1 MDNIILFNQNNQSF
15 NANVIRYFTL
25 NNKNYFI
32 FSLNEIDEQG
42 YVQLYVVN
50 VIEGIDGSQ
59 AKNLTKEE
67 WPDVRKQ
74 IEQIV
79 LNNRNNTLN
88 ENDRF
93 FEKLNGM
100 VVNDSKIIRLKKET
114 ALELSQNKNP
124 QPQASEVISKQ
135 PEIAQVVSEDNYAQF
150 VGPIANNNQNNQSN
164 QPEQIDYKAKYE
176 QSQYEIQNLR
186 EENLKIKE
194 ELSILKDK
202 IEKVKK
208 ELQ

>member
-1 MDNIILFNQNNQSF
+1 
-15 NANVIRYFTL
+15 
-25 NNKNYFI
+25 
-32 FSLNEIDEQG
+32 
-42 YVQLYVVN
+42 
-50 VIEGIDGSQ
+50 
-59 AKNLTKEE
+59 
-67 WPDVRKQ
+67 
-74 IEQIV
+74 
-79 LNNRNNTLN
+79 
-88 ENDRF
+88 
-93 FEKLNGM
+93 M

>member
-50 VIEGIDGSQ
+50 VIEDIDGAQ

-79 LNNRNNTLN
+79 FNNRNNTIN
-88 ENDRF
+88 QNDRF

-100 VVNDSKIIRLKKET
+100 IVNDSKIIRLKKET

-124 QPQASEVISKQ
+124 QPQATEVTQKQ
-135 PEIAQVVSEDNYAQF
+135 PEIAQVVSEDNYTQF
-150 VGPIANNNQNNQSN
+150 VGTIQSNSQNNQIN
-164 QPEQIDYKAKYE
+164 QQEQIDYKAKYE
-176 QSQYEIQNLR
+176 QTQYEIQNLR
-186 EENLKIKE
+186 EENLKIRE

>member
-50 VIEGIDGSQ
+50 VIEGIDASQ

-79 LNNRNNTLN
+79 FNNRNNTLN

-194 ELSILKDK
+194 VLSILKDK

>member
-79 LNNRNNTLN
+79 FNNRNNTLN

>member
-79 LNNRNNTLN
+79 FNNRNNTLN
-88 ENDRF
+88 EIDRF
-93 FEKLNGM
+93 FEKFNGM